1 LKNAAIKDPSFLK
14 QPGSFKKRGYVIL
27 IRQPA
32 EKDLV
37 QIKTSCKSS
46 PGSSFLT
53 SYTRG

>member
-1 LKNAAIKDPSFLK
+1 LALVWKKILAVSPEAR

-37 QIKTSCKSS
+37 
-46 PGSSFLT
+46 L
-53 SYTRG
+53 